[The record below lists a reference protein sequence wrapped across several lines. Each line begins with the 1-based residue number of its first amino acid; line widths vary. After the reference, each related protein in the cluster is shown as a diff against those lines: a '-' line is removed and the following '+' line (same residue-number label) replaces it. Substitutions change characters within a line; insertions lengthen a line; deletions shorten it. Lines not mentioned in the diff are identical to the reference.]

1 MWDMEND
8 AVTDGM
14 TLISVWTLN
23 APTVSVNVDKA
34 TVHTGE
40 DIILTA
46 TPVHPVEGL
55 LYTYD
60 WYKDGIRLTGE
71 TADSLTVTESGS
83 YTVEVTATDGALTSA
98 SVESD
103 PVVCTVEGHVFG
115 GDWESD
121 DANHW
126 HECVCGEKSGVAEHT
141 SDGGK
146 VTTAP
151 TETTAGVKTYTCTE
165 CGKVLKTEVIPATG
179 TNATPPDNTGEA
191 PETGD
196 ESNLSLWI
204 ILLGVAAGAMVATI
218 TVKKRSG
225 KRG

>member
-1 MWDMEND
+1 M
-8 AVTDGM
+8 
-14 TLISVWTLN
+14 
-23 APTVSVNVDKA
+23 
-34 TVHTGE
+34 
-40 DIILTA
+40 
-46 TPVHPVEGL
+46 
-55 LYTYD
+55 
-60 WYKDGIRLTGE
+60 
-71 TADSLTVTESGS
+71 
-83 YTVEVTATDGALTSA
+83 
-98 SVESD
+98 
-103 PVVCTVEGHVFG
+103 
-115 GDWESD
+115 
-121 DANHW
+121 
-126 HECVCGEKSGVAEHT
+126 
-141 SDGGK
+141 
-146 VTTAP
+146 TTAP